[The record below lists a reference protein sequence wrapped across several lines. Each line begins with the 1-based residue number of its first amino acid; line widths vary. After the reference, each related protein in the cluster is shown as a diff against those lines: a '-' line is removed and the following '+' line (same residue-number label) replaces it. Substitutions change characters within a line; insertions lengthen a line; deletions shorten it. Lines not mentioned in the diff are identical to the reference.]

1 MNGCPRD
8 AADATSPGFG
18 SWLYLLERFDVG
30 MIYLDADLTV
40 VGMNEFARRTLP
52 VERMEPFG
60 KIVTSFHPES
70 ARSKVQFLLDQV
82 KCPVSNPPPMT
93 MIINIP
99 ERVLLIKVGKIED
112 LAGAIKGYNLVF
124 YDITEVVSTG
134 AQNSQ
139 PEAKRRLLKI
149 PTVRQNRIVLLDV
162 QSVSHIR
169 SEGHYTWVQTP
180 EGSHFCNLTIGDLE
194 SRLSPDDFLRVHR
207 SYIINLHK
215 TDQILRDDG
224 RVTLQMADPAEMQ
237 IPVARSSVAKLMQT
251 LGLSETAV
259 WR

>member
-1 MNGCPRD
+1 MNGCPQ
-8 AADATSPGFG
+8 APADIPSSAFG
-18 SWLYLLERFDVG
+18 SWLYMLERFDVG
-30 MIYLDADLTV
+30 LIHLDADLSV

-52 VERMEPFG
+52 VDRMEPFG
-60 KIVTSFHPES
+60 KIVTSFHPEKS
-70 ARSKVQFLLDQV
+70 QSKVQFLLDQA

-99 ERVLLIKVGKIED
+99 ERLLLIKVGKIEG
-112 LAGAIKGYNLVF
+112 LAGEIKGYTLVF
-124 YDITEVVSTG
+124 YDITDVVSTG
-134 AQNSQ
+134 PQGNQ

-162 QSVSHIR
+162 ESVSHIR

-194 SRLSPDDFLRVHR
+194 TRLSPDDFLRVHR
-207 SYIINLHK
+207 SYIVNLRK
-215 TDQILRDDG
+215 TGQILRDDG
-224 RVTLQMADPAEMQ
+224 RVTLQMVDAAEMQ
-237 IPVARSSVAKLMQT
+237 IPVARSSVTKLMQT

>member
-1 MNGCPRD
+1 
-8 AADATSPGFG
+8 
-18 SWLYLLERFDVG
+18 

-224 RVTLQMADPAEMQ
+224 RVTLQMVDPAEMQ

>member
-1 MNGCPRD
+1 MKACPH
-8 AADATSPGFG
+8 AAAEGSNSAFG

-30 MIYLDADLTV
+30 LVYLDADLRV
-40 VGMNEFARRTLP
+40 VGMNDFARSTLP

-60 KIVTSFHPES
+60 EIVTSFHPEQS
-70 ARSKVQFLLDQV
+70 RSKVQFLLDQA

-99 ERVLLIKVGKIED
+99 ERVLLIKVGKITD
-112 LAGAIKGYNLVF
+112 LVGEIKGYNLVF
-124 YDITEVVSTG
+124 YDITEVVSVGT
-134 AQNSQ
+134 QNNQ

-162 QSVSHIR
+162 DSVSHIR

-194 SRLSPDDFLRVHR
+194 NRLSPDTFLRVHR
-207 SYIINLHK
+207 SYIVNLHK
-215 TDQILRDDG
+215 TGQILRDDG
-224 RVTLQMADPAEMQ
+224 RVTLQMVDPAEMQ